1 MLVGDQIKFQP
12 RIPLL
17 IVLDVTPEAAK
28 NRVKYSFP
36 QEANEILGGRFRFL
50 RQVEADFPQRLR
62 D

>member
-1 MLVGDQIKFQP
+1 MLVGDQIMFEP
-12 RIPLL
+12 RIPSL
-17 IVLDVTPEAAK
+17 IVLDVTPEAAI

-36 QEANEILGGRFRFL
+36 QEATEILGGRFRFL